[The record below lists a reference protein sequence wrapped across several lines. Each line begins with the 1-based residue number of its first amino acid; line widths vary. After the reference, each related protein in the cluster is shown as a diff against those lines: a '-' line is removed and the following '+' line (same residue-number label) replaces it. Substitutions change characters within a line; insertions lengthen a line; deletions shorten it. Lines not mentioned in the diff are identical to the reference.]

1 MVLLLMLTAMLTGAP
16 GCRKEDVRTAVI
28 RVPQMRTQAGADLV
42 KKALSQ
48 ARYGVQPD
56 TIRTDLARRV
66 VALRYDSMLVSLKN
80 IEFMIADAGMDAN
93 EVPRNAAAAAKLPA
107 DCR

>member
-1 MVLLLMLTAMLTGAP
+1 
-16 GCRKEDVRTAVI
+16 
-28 RVPQMRTQAGADLV
+28 
-42 KKALSQ
+42 
-48 ARYGVQPD
+48 
-56 TIRTDLARRV
+56 
-66 VALRYDSMLVSLKN
+66 MLVSLKN